1 PGRSWGRPGSGRP
14 RRAAGTRSSSSAPS
28 AGCGRSG
35 WGGSRAAPSRP
46 RSAAGS
52 RPTSVAGGCSR
63 GSRPSG
69 QRRPRARRR
78 HAWSGACRTC
88 SSRLATLLDRQSGG
102 VFGAT
107 PESTEGAIVRMQGKV
122 SVVTGAATGIGRAV
136 AQRLAAEGALTL
148 CADVNGDGAEETAAA
163 IVAAGGRA
171 EGHRCDV
178 SDADQIE
185 AVMTAAERH
194 GGPHAIVSNA
204 AIQYEH
210 TLEDTP
216 PDDWDKVLGVNLRGV
231 YLCARAAYC
240 TAKGGVINLTRAI
253 ALENGRDGI
262 RCNCICPGYIDTG
275 MAQRY
280 FEIQADPAAAREA
293 AGRMHAL
300 GRIGRPEEVAAM
312 ALFLASDEAGFCTAG
327 AFVVDGGLSAGV
339 PTV

>member
-1 PGRSWGRPGSGRP
+1 M
-14 RRAAGTRSSSSAPS
+14 
-28 AGCGRSG
+28 
-35 WGGSRAAPSRP
+35 
-46 RSAAGS
+46 
-52 RPTSVAGGCSR
+52 
-63 GSRPSG
+63 
-69 QRRPRARRR
+69 
-78 HAWSGACRTC
+78 
-88 SSRLATLLDRQSGG
+88 
-102 VFGAT
+102 
-107 PESTEGAIVRMQGKV
+107 RMQGKV

-148 CADVNGDGAEETAAA
+148 CADVNGAGAQETAAA
-163 IVAAGGRA
+163 IAAAGGRA

-185 AVMTAAERH
+185 AVMAAAERH

-231 YLCARAAYC
+231 YLCARAAIPRMRKIGGGSIVNMASVNGFWVEPALAAYC

-280 FEIQADPAAAREA
+280 FEIQDDPAAAREE